1 MLITFQTDESAR
13 RVPRPRGNIQV
24 LKGYQISHDNAIT
37 LAFDITQQLI
47 TTNFTLSTS
56 HKYLDPDHIS
66 ASKFSKSLSLSTI
79 TFISGRWPSELL
91 QLAIMTRTLA
101 NVLSTALD
109 RTYHFPFLDP
119 SIRNVRSLFDA
130 LEDLVLPLGSLPSED
145 LRPWAPT
152 DQVYD
157 SNAIVSPRST
167 TLLPG
172 SMGSQHDGD
181 SRPPKPTLGEAGV
194 EHLSSAPPTRST
206 FRTVRPRFN
215 VMRSSALP
223 KRNDSG
229 SAPGKKSASA
239 GRKSIYGQSN
249 AAFKSAL
256 ATSTHGDHAKVPLS
270 EQTVTETNTLSNIC
284 ITMSEEGQDEQQD
297 EDSTAVVKGV
307 STGSQT
313 TKQQDGDSTAAVE
326 EVSMG
331 TLVLFENA
339 IRELVDPEGT
349 SGPDLQKLAQLVADI
364 MKQRTEAEENSRPET
379 VRPTRA
385 EEDLRHWWEDKREVF
400 ERIISGQ
407 NIALQLSGNEK
418 HELAEENRKLKLE
431 HSVDEEKRKDI
442 LEDYNTQI
450 RTLKAENLFAEET
463 AKTAKTAK
471 AKAEDRIDV
480 LIDDYES
487 TILAAEEN
495 LKHVRN
501 SLIFSKRAVRNAQ
514 NGARRE
520 INVAVEEHQV
530 VIKDKDRTIQE
541 LEATIKHMREEPG
554 ASGKRHLE
562 KQLEDQRKEK
572 DREIGA
578 LTDQLRNSKT
588 EVKSLS
594 GWKDTA
600 EAEKQNRT
608 RLAEKLQDQTTR
620 FRKDKKQI
628 VDQKS
633 LDIRRLERTIKTK
646 EANISRLELI
656 IISLEAGEE
665 IEGLKSQLEESKKQL
680 QVSAKN
686 MQDLEQ
692 QLQNCQRETE
702 ELKNTIKARDKS
714 ISEEAEKASL
724 EKALKQTNRVSEEGL
739 KEKVRELGEQKDD
752 LARKLEIAQNAEQ
765 TVRTHIKRL
774 NDENGQTAAEHK
786 KTIKEMNEEIQC
798 LQLNAQNYE
807 NQKKSAVENVGNI
820 IEEAK
825 GKIGELERDKAA
837 MEKAVEEA
845 AESVRQTLQKQL
857 DDERQS
863 SWEAQEKATCKIGE
877 LERDKAAMEK
887 AAEEAAESVRQT
899 LQKQLDDERQSSRV
913 AQEKA
918 TRTENE
924 LRNEAGVLRSQLNN
938 VEKSHSTDPAGSE
951 AGKEAQIAEELFKQ
965 ADDANNL
972 LLEIGAN
979 GLAKKSVEQTV
990 LCQLNEAKIAL
1001 HRVKCVLL
1009 EPPARYH
1016 RARLVKMLDGVNVN
1030 EEGIAQ
1036 LPIDSALVSQAK
1048 MANARLLRLEKI
1060 LDANVDVQ
1068 RDAMLEA
1075 LHTATPFEREI
1086 RKPRALKRPA
1096 KLSPP
1101 SNPSTGGQTE
1111 VSMGQSQQTNG
1122 APEHTPI
1129 FNLHQIAQPQVQA
1142 TTLQDQMQ
1150 ASAETQT
1157 GVPTNGP
1164 VFRPDT
1170 KVAFDFTSVG
1180 GAPAAANTPLSQP
1193 FGMVDAGT
1201 GGPSSTDK
1209 PIKRDHRPPFMD
1221 LLNSLK
1227 PAANNNISGAMPAAN
1242 APLPVSS
1249 LQGGCQTM
1257 VSVGISKNYRKNQ
1270 TVEMPEGWTDE
1281 MTGTVRG
1288 MHGEDNLFISEMVKE
1303 LHGLQVKDHEG
1314 LDKWLNKLQADH
1326 EAEMNPPNA

>member
-1 MLITFQTDESAR
+1 
-13 RVPRPRGNIQV
+13 
-24 LKGYQISHDNAIT
+24 
-37 LAFDITQQLI
+37 
-47 TTNFTLSTS
+47 
-56 HKYLDPDHIS
+56 
-66 ASKFSKSLSLSTI
+66 
-79 TFISGRWPSELL
+79 
-91 QLAIMTRTLA
+91 MTRTMA
-101 NVLSTALD
+101 NALSTALD

-172 SMGSQHDGD
+172 STGSQHDGD

-206 FRTVRPRFN
+206 LRKIRPKFN

-229 SAPGKKSASA
+229 PAPGKKSASA
-239 GRKSIYGQSN
+239 GRKILYGQSN

-256 ATSTHGDHAKVPLS
+256 ATSTHGDHAEVPLS
-270 EQTVTETNTLSNIC
+270 EQTVIKTNTLSNIC
-284 ITMSEEGQDEQQD
+284 ITTSEEGQDEQQD

-313 TKQQDGDSTAAVE
+313 TEQQDGDSTAAME

-349 SGPDLQKLAQLVADI
+349 SGPDLQKLAQLVANI
-364 MKQRTEAEENSRPET
+364 TKQRTEAEKNLRSET
-379 VRPTRA
+379 VRSTQA
-385 EEDLRHWWEDKREVF
+385 EEDPRHWWEDKREVF
-400 ERIISGQ
+400 EHIISGQ
-407 NIALQLSGNEK
+407 NIALQSSGNEK
-418 HELAEENRKLKLE
+418 HELPEENRKLKLE

-442 LEDYNTQI
+442 LEEYNAQI
-450 RTLKAENLFAEET
+450 RTLEAEKVYAEET

-471 AKAEDRIDV
+471 AKAEERIDV
-480 LIDDYES
+480 VIEDYES
-487 TILAAEEN
+487 AILAAEDK

-501 SLIFSKRAVRNAQ
+501 SLMFSRRAVRNDL

-520 INVAVEEHQV
+520 LNVAVEEHQV
-530 VIKDKDRTIQE
+530 AIKDKDRTIQE
-541 LEATIKHMREEPG
+541 LEATIKHMKEELG
-554 ASGKRHLE
+554 ASGKRHLQ

-572 DREIGA
+572 DVEIAA
-578 LTDQLRNSKT
+578 LTDQLRESKA

-600 EAEKQNRT
+600 EVEQQNRT
-608 RLAEKLQDQTTR
+608 RLTEKLQDQKTR
-620 FRKDKKQI
+620 HRKDKKQI
-628 VDQKS
+628 VDQKN
-633 LDIRRLERTIKTK
+633 LDIRRLERAIKTN
-646 EANISRLELI
+646 EADISRLEVK

-665 IEGLKSQLEESKKQL
+665 IERLKSQLEESKNQL
-680 QVSAKN
+680 RVSAKD
-686 MQDLEQ
+686 MQDMTQ

-714 ISEEAEKASL
+714 ISEEAEKASKDRENL
-724 EKALKQTNRVSEEGL
+724 KKALEQTNRVSEEGL
-739 KEKVRELGEQKDD
+739 EEKVRELGEQKED
-752 LARKLEIAQNAEQ
+752 LAHKLEIAQNAEQ
-765 TVRTHIKRL
+765 TVRTQAQRL
-774 NDENGQTAAEHK
+774 YDEKGQTAEEHNK
-786 KTIKEMNEEIQC
+786 MIKELTEENQR
-798 LQLNAQNYE
+798 LQLNAQNNE
-807 NQKKSAVENVGNI
+807 IQQKSATENAAGKI
-820 IEEAK
+820 IEEAN
-825 GKIGELERDKAA
+825 GR
-837 MEKAVEEA
+837 
-845 AESVRQTLQKQL
+845 
-857 DDERQS
+857 
-863 SWEAQEKATCKIGE
+863 IGE

-887 AAEEAAESVRQT
+887 AAKEAVESARQT
-899 LQKQLDDERQSSRV
+899 LQKQLDDERRSSWEAQEKATCRIGELERDKAAMEKAAKEAAESARQTLQNQLDDERQSSRV
-913 AQEKA
+913 AQENA

-951 AGKEAQIAEELFKQ
+951 AGKQAQIAEELFKQ
-965 ADDANNL
+965 ANDANNL
-972 LLEIGAN
+972 LLEIGEN
-979 GLAKKSVEQTV
+979 GLAKKSVEQNV

-1030 EEGIAQ
+1030 EERIAQ
-1036 LPIDSALVSQAK
+1036 LSIDSALVSQAK

-1096 KLSPP
+1096 K
-1101 SNPSTGGQTE
+1101 
-1111 VSMGQSQQTNG
+1111 
-1122 APEHTPI
+1122 
-1129 FNLHQIAQPQVQA
+1129 QA
-1142 TTLQDQMQ
+1142 F
-1150 ASAETQT
+1150 AETQP
-1157 GVPTNGP
+1157 GEPTNGP
-1164 VFRPDT
+1164 VSQPDA

-1180 GAPAAANTPLSQP
+1180 GAPAAADTPLSQP

-1201 GGPSSTDK
+1201 GGPSMPGVSTDK
-1209 PIKRDHRPPFMD
+1209 PMVVKRDHRPPFMD

-1227 PAANNNISGAMPAAN
+1227 PAANNNVSVAMPAAN
-1242 APLPVSS
+1242 APSPVPS
-1249 LQGGCQTM
+1249 LQGGCQTT
-1257 VSVGISKNYRKNQ
+1257 VSVGIPKNCHKNQ
-1270 TVEMPEGWTDE
+1270 IVEMPEGWTDE

-1303 LHGLQVKDHEG
+1303 LHGLQVKDHEA

>member
-1 MLITFQTDESAR
+1 
-13 RVPRPRGNIQV
+13 
-24 LKGYQISHDNAIT
+24 
-37 LAFDITQQLI
+37 
-47 TTNFTLSTS
+47 
-56 HKYLDPDHIS
+56 
-66 ASKFSKSLSLSTI
+66 
-79 TFISGRWPSELL
+79 
-91 QLAIMTRTLA
+91 MTRTMA
-101 NVLSTALD
+101 NALFTALD

-119 SIRNVRSLFDA
+119 SIRNVRSLLDA

-172 SMGSQHDGD
+172 STGSQHDGD

-206 FRTVRPRFN
+206 LRKIRPKFN

-229 SAPGKKSASA
+229 PAPGKNSASA
-239 GRKSIYGQSN
+239 GRKIIYGQSN

-256 ATSTHGDHAKVPLS
+256 ATSTHGDHAEVPLS
-270 EQTVTETNTLSNIC
+270 EQTVIKTNTLSNIC
-284 ITMSEEGQDEQQD
+284 ITTSEEGQDEQQD

-313 TKQQDGDSTAAVE
+313 TEQQDGDSTAAVE

-331 TLVLFENA
+331 TLVLFKNA

-349 SGPDLQKLAQLVADI
+349 SGPDLQKLAQLVANKT
-364 MKQRTEAEENSRPET
+364 KQRTEAEKNLRSET
-379 VRPTRA
+379 VRSTQA
-385 EEDLRHWWEDKREVF
+385 EEDPRHWWEDKREVF
-400 ERIISGQ
+400 EHIISGQ
-407 NIALQLSGNEK
+407 NIALQSSGNEK
-418 HELAEENRKLKLE
+418 HELPEENRKLKLE
-431 HSVDEEKRKDI
+431 HSVDEEKHKDI
-442 LEDYNTQI
+442 LEEYNAQI
-450 RTLKAENLFAEET
+450 RTLEAEKVYADET
-463 AKTAKTAK
+463 AKTARTAK
-471 AKAEDRIDV
+471 AKAEERIDV
-480 LIDDYES
+480 VIEEYES
-487 TILAAEEN
+487 AILAAEDK

-501 SLIFSKRAVRNAQ
+501 SLMFSRRAVRKDL

-520 INVAVEEHQV
+520 LNVAVEDHQV
-530 VIKDKDRTIQE
+530 AIKDKDQTIQE
-541 LEATIKHMREEPG
+541 LQATIKHMREEPG
-554 ASGKRHLE
+554 ASGERHLE

-572 DREIGA
+572 DGEIGA
-578 LTDQLRNSKT
+578 LKEQLRKSKAQ
-588 EVKSLS
+588 VKSLS

-608 RLAEKLQDQTTR
+608 RLTEKLQDQKTR
-620 FRKDKKQI
+620 HRKDKKQI
-628 VDQKS
+628 VDQKN
-633 LDIRRLERTIKTK
+633 LDVRRLKRAIKTR
-646 EANISRLELI
+646 EADISRLEMRT
-656 IISLEAGEE
+656 ISLEAGEE
-665 IEGLKSQLEESKKQL
+665 IEGLKSQLEESKNQL
-680 QVSAKN
+680 RVSAKD
-686 MQDLEQ
+686 MQDMEQ

-714 ISEEAEKASL
+714 ISEEAEKALKDKEDLKKGL
-724 EKALKQTNRVSEEGL
+724 EQTNRVSEEGL
-739 KEKVRELGEQKDD
+739 KEKVRELVEQKDD
-752 LARKLEIAQNAEQ
+752 LARNLEIAQNAEQ
-765 TVRTHIKRL
+765 TVRTQAQRL
-774 NDENGQTAAEHK
+774 YNEKGQSAEEHNK
-786 KTIKEMNEEIQC
+786 MIKELTEEIQR
-798 LQLNAQNYE
+798 LKFNAQNNE
-807 NQKKSAVENVGNI
+807 IQQKSAAENAAGKI
-820 IEEAK
+820 IEEAN
-825 GKIGELERDKAA
+825 GRIGELERDKVA
-837 MEKAVEEA
+837 MEKAAEEA
-845 AESVRQTLQKQL
+845 AESVRQTLKQL

-877 LERDKAAMEK
+877 LESDKK
-887 AAEEAAESVRQT
+887 AAEEAAEAAESVRQT
-899 LQKQLDDERQSSRV
+899 LQKQLDDEKQSSWV
-913 AQEKA
+913 AQDNA

-938 VEKSHSTDPAGSE
+938 VEKSHSTYSAGFE

-965 ADDANNL
+965 ANDANNL
-972 LLEIGAN
+972 LLEIGEN

-1009 EPPARYH
+1009 EPPARHH

-1030 EEGIAQ
+1030 EERIAQ
-1036 LPIDSALVSQAK
+1036 LSIDSALVSQAK

-1060 LDANVDVQ
+1060 LDANVEVQ
-1068 RDAMLEA
+1068 RDAMLQA

-1086 RKPRALKRPA
+1086 RRPRALKRPA
-1096 KLSPP
+1096 K
-1101 SNPSTGGQTE
+1101 
-1111 VSMGQSQQTNG
+1111 
-1122 APEHTPI
+1122 
-1129 FNLHQIAQPQVQA
+1129 QA
-1142 TTLQDQMQ
+1142 L
-1150 ASAETQT
+1150 AETQP
-1157 GVPTNGP
+1157 GEPTNGP
-1164 VFRPDT
+1164 VSQPDA

-1180 GAPAAANTPLSQP
+1180 GAPAAADTPLSQP

-1201 GGPSSTDK
+1201 GGPSMPGVSTDK
-1209 PIKRDHRPPFMD
+1209 PMVVKRDHRPPFMD

-1249 LQGGCQTM
+1249 MQGGCQTM
-1257 VSVGISKNYRKNQ
+1257 VSVGISKNHHKNQ

>member
-1 MLITFQTDESAR
+1 
-13 RVPRPRGNIQV
+13 
-24 LKGYQISHDNAIT
+24 
-37 LAFDITQQLI
+37 
-47 TTNFTLSTS
+47 
-56 HKYLDPDHIS
+56 
-66 ASKFSKSLSLSTI
+66 
-79 TFISGRWPSELL
+79 
-91 QLAIMTRTLA
+91 MTRTIA

-167 TLLPG
+167 TLSPG
-172 SMGSQHDGD
+172 STGSEHDGE
-181 SRPPKPTLGEAGV
+181 SRPPKPTLGEGGV

-206 FRTVRPRFN
+206 LRKVRPKFN

-256 ATSTHGDHAKVPLS
+256 ATSTHGDHAEVPLS
-270 EQTVTETNTLSNIC
+270 EQTVIETNTLSSIC
-284 ITMSEEGQDEQQD
+284 ITMSEEEQDEQQD

-307 STGSQT
+307 STGTQT
-313 TKQQDGDSTAAVE
+313 TEQQDGDSTAAVE

-364 MKQRTEAEENSRPET
+364 MKQRTEAKENLRSET
-379 VRPTRA
+379 VRSARA
-385 EEDLRHWWEDKREVF
+385 EEDLRHWWEDMREVF
-400 ERIISGQ
+400 EHIISGQ
-407 NIALQLSGNEK
+407 NIALQSSGNEK

-431 HSVDEEKRKDI
+431 HSVDEDKRKDI
-442 LEDYNTQI
+442 LEEYNTQI
-450 RTLKAENLFAEET
+450 RTLKAEIFWAEET

-480 LIDDYES
+480 VRDDYENAK
-487 TILAAEEN
+487 LAAEYN
-495 LKHVRN
+495 HKHERN
-501 SLIFSKRAVRNAQ
+501 SLISSRRAVRNDL
-514 NGARRE
+514 NGARRQL
-520 INVAVEEHQV
+520 NVAVEEHQV
-530 VIKDKDRTIQE
+530 AIKDKDQTIQE
-541 LEATIKHMREEPG
+541 LEATIKHMREELG

-572 DREIGA
+572 DGEIGA
-578 LTDQLRNSKT
+578 LTDQLRESKA

-600 EAEKQNRT
+600 EAEKRNRT
-608 RLAEKLQDQTTR
+608 RLTEQLQDQTTR
-620 FRKDKKQI
+620 LREDKKQI
-628 VDQKS
+628 VDQKN
-633 LDIRRLERTIKTK
+633 LDIRGLERTIKTK
-646 EANISRLELI
+646 EADISRLEGI
-656 IISLEAGEE
+656 ITSLEAGEE

-680 QVSAKN
+680 RVSAKN
-686 MQDLEQ
+686 MQDMKQ

-714 ISEEAEKASL
+714 IFEEAEKTSKDKEDL
-724 EKALKQTNRVSEEGL
+724 KKALEQTNRVSEEGL

-765 TVRTHIKRL
+765 TVRTHIQRL
-774 NDENGQTAAEHK
+774 YDENGQTAAEHK
-786 KTIKEMNEEIQC
+786 KMIKEMNEEIQC

-807 NQKKSAVENVGNI
+807 NQHKSAVENAVGNI

-825 GKIGELERDKAA
+825 G
-837 MEKAVEEA
+837 
-845 AESVRQTLQKQL
+845 
-857 DDERQS
+857 
-863 SWEAQEKATCKIGE
+863 KIGE

-899 LQKQLDDERQSSRV
+899 LQKQLDDERRSSWE

-924 LRNEAGVLRSQLNN
+924 LRNEAGVLRSQVNN
-938 VEKSHSTDPAGSE
+938 FEKSHSTDPAGSE
-951 AGKEAQIAEELFKQ
+951 AGKEVQIAEELFKQ
-965 ADDANNL
+965 ANDANNL

-1030 EEGIAQ
+1030 EERIAQ

-1101 SNPSTGGQTE
+1101 FNPSTGGQTE
-1111 VSMGQSQQTNG
+1111 VPMGQSQQTNG

-1142 TTLQDQMQ
+1142 TALQDQMQ
-1150 ASAETQT
+1150 AFAETQT
-1157 GVPTNGP
+1157 GGPTNGP
-1164 VFRPDT
+1164 VFQPDA

-1180 GAPAAANTPLSQP
+1180 GAPAAADTPLSQP

-1201 GGPSSTDK
+1201 GGPLMPKNNTQNGVSTDK
-1209 PIKRDHRPPFMD
+1209 PMVVKRDHRPPFMD

-1227 PAANNNISGAMPAAN
+1227 PAANDNISGALPAAN
-1242 APLPVSS
+1242 APSPVPS
-1249 LQGGCQTM
+1249 LQGGCQTT
-1257 VSVGISKNYRKNQ
+1257 VSVGNSKNYHKNQ

-1314 LDKWLNKLQADH
+1314 LEKWLNKLQADH